1 MLEAQKILHLGHM
14 NNQTT
19 KEHGGVGGGG
29 ENAPKT
35 GLHKFF
41 SPLIRTHKLS
51 LHFRHHIPIQVASPN
66 ICEAS

>member
-41 SPLIRTHKLS
+41 SPLI
-51 LHFRHHIPIQVASPN
+51 
-66 ICEAS
+66 